1 MENNDSS
8 ENSTESNEK
17 KDNNIKKKNIILDT
31 SEYNI
36 TPIKDTGELEE
47 VMKEITY
54 KIIIIGDQ
62 GVGKSTI
69 IQNLIE
75 KGKQSDQYRA
85 TIGFDI
91 FHYSCKVKDK
101 IIKLQI
107 WDTCG
112 LEEFHSL
119 TPNLYKNALLAIIVY
134 SIPNRSTFENLEKW
148 INVLKKNSQPETLVF
163 IVGNKKDLE
172 NERDVREEEGKKF
185 VEDNN
190 LNFFI
195 ETSAKSGEFVDKLF
209 EQAFAQLYEYKKSY
223 ENDNDNDDKID
234 FSRRKGTFKVKT
246 TIKKGNQKNKHC
258 C

>member
-1 MENNDSS
+1 MESNDSN
-8 ENSTESNEK
+8 ENTAEFNV
-17 KDNNIKKKNIILDT
+17 KKKNIILDT

-36 TPIKDTGELEE
+36 TPIKDTGELDE

-69 IQNLIE
+69 IQNLTE
-75 KGKQSDQYRA
+75 KGEKQSDQYRA

-119 TPNLYKNALLAIIVY
+119 TPNLYKNALLVIIVY
-134 SIPNRSTFENLEKW
+134 SIPNRNTFEDVEKW
-148 INVLKKNSQPETLVF
+148 INILKKNSQPETLVF

-172 NERDVREEEGKKF
+172 NERDVTEDEGKKY

-195 ETSAKSGEFVDKLF
+195 ETSAKSGAFVDKLF

-223 ENDNDNDDKID
+223 ENDKDNDEDRID
-234 FSRRKGTFKVKT
+234 FSRRKGTFKVKSYT
-246 TIKKGNQKNKHC
+246 KKVNQKGKHC

>member
-1 MENNDSS
+1 M
-8 ENSTESNEK
+8 
-17 KDNNIKKKNIILDT
+17 
-31 SEYNI
+31 
-36 TPIKDTGELEE
+36 
-47 VMKEITY
+47 
-54 KIIIIGDQ
+54 
-62 GVGKSTI
+62 
-69 IQNLIE
+69 
-75 KGKQSDQYRA
+75 
-85 TIGFDI
+85 
-91 FHYSCKVKDK
+91 
-101 IIKLQI
+101 
-107 WDTCG
+107 
-112 LEEFHSL
+112 
-119 TPNLYKNALLAIIVY
+119 AIIVY
-134 SIPNRSTFENLEKW
+134 SIPNRNTFENLEKW

-209 EQAFAQLYEYKKSY
+209 EQGFAQLYEYKKSY
-223 ENDNDNDDKID
+223 ENDNDNDDDKID

>member
-1 MENNDSS
+1 MESNDSS
-8 ENSTESNEK
+8 ENTTEFNV
-17 KDNNIKKKNIILDT
+17 KKKNIILDT

-69 IQNLIE
+69 IQNLTE
-75 KGKQSDQYRA
+75 KGEKQSDQYRA

-119 TPNLYKNALLAIIVY
+119 TPNLYKNALLVIIVY
-134 SIPNRSTFENLEKW
+134 SIPNRNTFEDVEKW
-148 INVLKKNSQPETLVF
+148 INILKKNSQPETLVF

-172 NERDVREEEGKKF
+172 NERDVTEDEGKKY

-195 ETSAKSGEFVDKLF
+195 ETSAKSGAFVDKLF
-209 EQAFAQLYEYKKSY
+209 EQAFAKLYEYKKSY
-223 ENDNDNDDKID
+223 ENDKDNDEDRID
-234 FSRRKGTFKVKT
+234 FSRRKGTFKVKSST
-246 TIKKGNQKNKHC
+246 KKVNQKGKHC